1 MMKHTTHTQVVFADN
16 AEEAKEKFI
25 ALGIKPDHDP
35 NAQMDIVRALDEEDF
50 DLESPFNLVGE
61 ISLSAD
67 YMDKIR
73 EDAERAYVVYYIE
86 EA

>member
-1 MMKHTTHTQVVFADN
+1 MQHTTHTQVVFADN
-16 AEEAKEKFI
+16 AEEAKEKFL
-25 ALGIKPDHDP
+25 ALGIQPDHDA
-35 NAQMDIVRALDEEDF
+35 NAQMDVIRALDEEDF

-61 ISLSAD
+61 ISLSAE